1 MLFSRVHRRFT
12 TWLALLA
19 MVLGALAPTVAQAV
33 VASSDR
39 ADWVE
44 VCSVSGMIWVQADAS
59 AASSDS
65 PSAPVADASMHC
77 PWCTLH
83 GGAAD
88 LPPVSVL
95 AEPLRRQ
102 TEPPSAFFHAV
113 TLSGTWAVAHAR
125 APPLAI

>member
-1 MLFSRVHRRFT
+1 MPLSRVHRRFT
-12 TWLALLA
+12 AWLAMLA
-19 MVLGALAPTVAQAV
+19 MVLGALAPTLAQAV

-39 ADWVE
+39 AGWVE
-44 VCSVSGMIWVQADAS
+44 VCSVSGMIWVQADTGTTP
-59 AASSDS
+59 SDS

-88 LPPVSVL
+88 LPPVLVL
-95 AEPLRRQ
+95 AEPLPRQ
-102 TEPPSAFFHAV
+102 TEPPPAFFHAV